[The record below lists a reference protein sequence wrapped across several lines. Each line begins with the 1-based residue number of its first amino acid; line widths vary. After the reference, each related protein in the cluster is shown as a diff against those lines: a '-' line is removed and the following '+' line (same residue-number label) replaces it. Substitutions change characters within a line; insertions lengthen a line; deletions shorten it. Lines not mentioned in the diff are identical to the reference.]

1 LAVSSKYH
9 ASFKLFT
16 RLSKALNV
24 LIYDPNLTRNIVTPI
39 LADVAISHLSAFGPN
54 VISHLILD
62 KVLPE
67 KELADVESKKI
78 HLGSRICSFGQAP
91 CRVTEQEMLSHR
103 QAISS

>member
-1 LAVSSKYH
+1 M
-9 ASFKLFT
+9 
-16 RLSKALNV
+16 
-24 LIYDPNLTRNIVTPI
+24 TPI
-39 LADVAISHLSAFGPN
+39 LADVATSHLSAFGPN

-67 KELADVESKKI
+67 KELADVGSKTV
-78 HLGSRICSFGQAP
+78 HLGTKTCSFGQSP

>member
-1 LAVSSKYH
+1 MAVSSKYH

-67 KELADVESKKI
+67 KELADVESKTT
-78 HLGSRICSFGQAP
+78 HLNSKICSFGLSLCP
-91 CRVTEQEMLSHR
+91 IPVQEMRSHR